1 MKQPNQHFI
10 DKHTSIDDLLATLI
24 EQNALLLDAIDVDID
39 DEVHFFTYPKN
50 GTRAALAAGTTELDY
65 EQGTV
70 IDVDG
75 GTSDMN
81 SSLRRIHKPACRSI
95 ALNADQDL
103 IIQINNK
110 DRIPVTAGT
119 WFKATYLRFQRVK
132 ILTTATTTNT
142 FILACTHPNAIDIS
156 GEVLIKDTTD
166 VWGNSVSMGLGELA
180 VRTHA
185 PPITFDRRGD
195 VLRWVDFESSTPNYA
210 VYDYPPAGLPVH
222 GRTIARAA
230 TGDFS
235 YYATVSNTQYIN
247 MQMYTNDFHIGRL
260 GGQALFM
267 SADSTYTIDMAVSV
281 FDGTNLT
288 YAILRY
294 NRNTKKLQYY
304 DDTGTYQDIAT
315 VDHRAI
321 NQNFSTVK
329 LVADFANAKY
339 VRATVFGSEY
349 DISDK
354 ALRVV
359 GNATDAHLFFKTVIT
374 GINATPSTVYIDNMI
389 LTENESA

>member
-132 ILTTATTTNT
+132 IITTATTTNT

-166 VWGNSVSMGLGELA
+166 VWGNSVPMGLGELA

-185 PPITFDRRGD
+185 PPIVFDRRGD
-195 VLRWVDFESSTPNYA
+195 VLRWVDFESATQKFIASTLGGTPTYN
-210 VYDYPPAGLPVH
+210 
-222 GRTIARAA
+222 RSNTTA
-230 TGDFS
+230 TNGSFS
-235 YYATVSNTQYIN
+235 YLISGAAAADSAQVA
-247 MQMYTNDFHIGRL
+247 MQTNDFHVGNIGYSVSLASDDIKYSHRCNIYYYTGSDFYRATL
-260 GGQALFM
+260 KYDKNTEKLYYLNSSSSYVEIADIPY
-267 SADSTYTIDMAVSV
+267 SANKY
-281 FDGTNLT
+281 
-288 YAILRY
+288 
-294 NRNTKKLQYY
+294 
-304 DDTGTYQDIAT
+304 
-315 VDHRAI
+315 
-321 NQNFSTVK
+321 NFSTFKVVVD
-329 LVADFANAKY
+329 LTNMKY
-339 VRATVFGSEY
+339 LRAICFGNEY
-349 DISDK
+349 DLSEHTLYSTNSAVTRHIKGSSI
-354 ALRVV
+354 
-359 GNATDAHLFFKTVIT
+359 IT
-374 GINATPSTVYIDNMI
+374 GIDATAFSVYIDNMI
-389 LTENESA
+389 LTENEPA